1 MQLTKKKK
9 LQMQLSEAKKQGGEQ
24 KKKRGG
30 QVTSYGQGVDVSA
43 PPLETK
49 FPFNM

>member
-24 KKKRGG
+24 KKNGAAK
-30 QVTSYGQGVDVSA
+30 
-43 PPLETK
+43 
-49 FPFNM
+49 